1 MTRRRGFSL
10 TEVVVVLVIILIAS
24 SVALSAYA
32 GYSKYS
38 GLEASA
44 RQISRTLMFA
54 KQGAITRRTDMV
66 VYFDID
72 RQTYWVDEED
82 ASAGTISRKVVEPK
96 KLEVG
101 VKIQD
106 VQVGATTQSSGTIS
120 ARFAP
125 SGENPLVEVTMRR
138 EMDPATDPRNYYT
151 VQLYPASDEARILER
166 ERR

>member
-24 SVALSAYA
+24 SVALSAYT
-32 GYSKYS
+32 GFSKYS
-38 GLEASA
+38 ALESSA
-44 RQISRTLMFA
+44 RQISRTLLFA
-54 KQGAITRRTDMV
+54 KQGAITRRNDMV

-82 ASAGTISRKVVEPK
+82 ASLGTTFRKVVEPK

-106 VQVGATTQSSGTIS
+106 VQVGALTQSNGTIT

-138 EMDPATDPRNYYT
+138 EMDSALDPKNFYT